1 MRLSRQHR
9 FYFIILCAFLLG
21 VKDGTASSDFSYFQ
35 APELNYWKE
44 PQATGDGIP
53 VPTNHIPTAPTKIPQ
68 VTGTS
73 AFPWQKY
80 LDPKNDEFFKEGDYS
95 PPAPFME
102 IARNPSDS
110 NIENW
115 FHYLETKNLLL
126 HRLQDR
132 LTAYTVSHP
141 QAATQEM
148 AAMSPEM
155 ARAVDQAPPVLT
167 RVSTRLVNA
176 PAPRIDA
183 KRFRIRM
190 YFDSH
195 CPHCEHM
202 LATTIHELSDLGY
215 WIELRQVDHDEAARA
230 RIPFPV
236 NPASSDELKRY
247 RIESV
252 PVLVI
257 GDLKAKSFFKMQGYQ
272 ASPAVLSALQES
284 SATH

>member
-1 MRLSRQHR
+1 MKLSQQHR
-9 FYFIILCAFLLG
+9 FYLVILFAFLLG
-21 VKDGTASSDFSYFQ
+21 RKDGAAASDFTYFQ
-35 APELNYWKE
+35 SQDLNFWKE
-44 PQATGDGIP
+44 SVNTAEGRTTPGNPKPSPDG
-53 VPTNHIPTAPTKIPQ
+53 KIPQ
-68 VTGTS
+68 VTASS

-80 LDPKNDEFFKEGDYS
+80 MDPKNEEFFKEGDYT

-141 QAATQEM
+141 RTASQDL
-148 AAMSPEM
+148 AAMPPEM

-167 RVSTRLVNA
+167 RASARLGDA
-176 PAPRIDA
+176 PPPRIDA
-183 KRFRIRM
+183 KRFRMRL

-202 LATTIHELSDLGY
+202 LATTIRELSKLGY
-215 WIELRQVDHDEAARA
+215 WIELRQVDRDEAARA

-236 NPASSDELKRY
+236 SPASSEELKQY
-247 RIESV
+247 GVESV
-252 PVLVI
+252 PVLLV

-272 ASPAVLSALQES
+272 TTQTVLDALKTS
-284 SATH
+284 SR